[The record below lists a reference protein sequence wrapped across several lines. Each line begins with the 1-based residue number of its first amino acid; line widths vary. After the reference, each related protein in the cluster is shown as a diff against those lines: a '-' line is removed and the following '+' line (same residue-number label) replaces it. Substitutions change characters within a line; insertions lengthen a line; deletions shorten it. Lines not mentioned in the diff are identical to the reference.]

1 MNQGPAGS
9 ASLFVSQSLVER
21 RQSFGLAYP
30 TYKIKADTIMKPT
43 FSYQRNFNLNRES
56 ICCLFVAMLLQ
67 VNNNIP
73 YLHKQNKIW
82 KLIYNIKM
90 PLKKKQYNFI
100 AGTRNVFGEA
110 KYNRIKYL
118 NSGEQYL
125 NVGFCAQGVNS
136 ECSTLV
142 CTV

>member
-1 MNQGPAGS
+1 
-9 ASLFVSQSLVER
+9 
-21 RQSFGLAYP
+21 
-30 TYKIKADTIMKPT
+30 
-43 FSYQRNFNLNRES
+43 
-56 ICCLFVAMLLQ
+56 
-67 VNNNIP
+67 
-73 YLHKQNKIW
+73 
-82 KLIYNIKM
+82 M

-100 AGTRNVFGEA
+100 ACTRNVFGEA

-125 NVGFCAQGVNS
+125 NVGFRAQGVNP

>member
-1 MNQGPAGS
+1 
-9 ASLFVSQSLVER
+9 
-21 RQSFGLAYP
+21 
-30 TYKIKADTIMKPT
+30 
-43 FSYQRNFNLNRES
+43 
-56 ICCLFVAMLLQ
+56 MLLQ

-125 NVGFCAQGVNS
+125 NVGFRAQGVNP